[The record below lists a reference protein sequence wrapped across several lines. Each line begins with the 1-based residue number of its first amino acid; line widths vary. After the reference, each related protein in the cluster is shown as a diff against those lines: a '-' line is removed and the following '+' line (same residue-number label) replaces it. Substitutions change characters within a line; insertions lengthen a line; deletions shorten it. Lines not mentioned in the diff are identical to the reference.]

1 MLSYLQAST
10 HRTCENLSTP
20 LLAFLVLHPSA
31 IMSTESDDTASQKLA
46 DSLEKVDIDAEPFFH
61 WDYDDAESGA
71 DLVIQTMDGV
81 NFRVHSYYLK
91 ANR

>member
-1 MLSYLQAST
+1 MSLQ
-10 HRTCENLSTP
+10 
-20 LLAFLVLHPSA
+20 
-31 IMSTESDDTASQKLA
+31 SDITASQKLA
-46 DSLEKVDIDAEPFFH
+46 DSLGKVDIDEKPYFH

-71 DLVIQTMDGV
+71 DLITQTTDGV